1 VNYKYYNNDF
11 MKFNVT
17 FKVAWDDDYEFVDF
31 EFDSKDLE
39 TLHKNIKLAIEENYL
54 EPERDIKKSIKGKT
68 TISYISIKDLTGK
81 ELYSV

>member
-1 VNYKYYNNDF
+1 

-17 FKVAWDDDYEFVDF
+17 FKVAWDDDYEFIDF

-39 TLHKNIKLAIEENYL
+39 TLHKNIKLAIEENSL

-68 TISYISIKDLTGK
+68 TISCTSIKDLSGK

>member
-1 VNYKYYNNDF
+1 

-54 EPERDIKKSIKGKT
+54 AV
-68 TISYISIKDLTGK
+68 SYTHLTLPTK
-81 ELYSV
+81 RIV